1 MDILTILAGFTAGAL
16 HVFMGPDHLAAVA
29 PLTADAPSRSWRLG
43 LRWGL
48 GHAAGVALIAAV
60 AFLLRRFIHMETLSH
75 WSERMVGLVLI
86 GVGIWG
92 LSRIRRFHIHS
103 HGHLHD
109 EGGDHE
115 HIHFHDHSAAHAPDT
130 AASKHRHSHAA
141 FAVGAFHGAAGSH
154 HVVSLLPALALP
166 STLLAALYLAAFALG
181 NILGMTLF
189 AGLIGAIFLRLRDSG
204 NSVYRWILGL
214 TSTAAIGIGI
224 WWLGLA

>member
-1 MDILTILAGFTAGAL
+1 MINFRFG
-16 HVFMGPDHLAAVA
+16 
-29 PLTADAPSRSWRLG
+29 
-43 LRWGL
+43 RWGL